1 MPVVMGLWL
10 FGIRSASDLAYLFT
24 GEGKAIDF
32 QTTAFPEVP
41 PESAQAQ
48 TWQTALF
55 HAWYSAQKAAIPEIK
70 RMATSAILAHK
81 AHVKRAGSSAQS
93 SAPREVSR
101 PTTNLAEPGDDTVS
115 MTVASAPQLQDDR
128 DKADAKRT
136 GFLKRIFDV
145 YMAMGKQG
153 TMWDDEELSKTE
165 RCTVFFNA
173 LANVSTMKLRAI
185 LRIGTRRDIYLCGRA
200 DSDAQHRQ

>member
-1 MPVVMGLWL
+1 MSPG
-10 FGIRSASDLAYLFT
+10 
-24 GEGKAIDF
+24 
-32 QTTAFPEVP
+32 
-41 PESAQAQ
+41 SAQAQ
-48 TWQTALF
+48 PWQTTLIDACYR
-55 HAWYSAQKAAIPEIK
+55 ARKAATPDIE

-101 PTTNLAEPGDDTVS
+101 PTTNLGEPGEDTVL

-128 DKADAKRT
+128 NKADARRT

-153 TMWDDEELSKTE
+153 AMWDDEELSKAE

-173 LANVSTMKLRAI
+173 LANLSTMKL
-185 LRIGTRRDIYLCGRA
+185 GQC
-200 DSDAQHRQ
+200 